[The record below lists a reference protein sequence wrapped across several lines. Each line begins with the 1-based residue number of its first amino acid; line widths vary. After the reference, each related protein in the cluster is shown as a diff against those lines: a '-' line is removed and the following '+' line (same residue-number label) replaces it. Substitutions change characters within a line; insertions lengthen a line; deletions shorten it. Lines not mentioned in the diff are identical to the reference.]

1 MSRAVA
7 HRARCAAVPAQPFF
21 LEGDMNRT
29 SWLDEVQRNLSD
41 LIARSPAADLQ
52 RNAKAMMT
60 DAFSRMDLVT
70 REEFDVQVELLART
84 RVKLDALEAQ
94 LRRLEGQGS
103 APPAAATPSV
113 DAAAAMGAFIQPGA
127 SPAGT
132 TPSAGAPADDS
143 PTPSI
148 TRPTVVSSS
157 TGAPAAGT
165 PAGNTPAGGNIGPAP
180 VSPPSSTSSAGA
192 TPAAN
197 PPKEGDLGM

>member
-21 LEGDMNRT
+21 LEGDMNRN

-94 LRRLEGQGS
+94 LRRLEGQDSVPS
-103 APPAAATPSV
+103 AMAASSM
-113 DAAAAMGAFIQPGA
+113 DAGAVTGA
-127 SPAGT
+127 SFVSAAT
-132 TPSAGAPADDS
+132 TPSAGT
-143 PTPSI
+143 PT
-148 TRPTVVSSS
+148 
-157 TGAPAAGT
+157 PAAGS
-165 PAGNTPAGGNIGPAP
+165 PAAGSSNIG
-180 VSPPSSTSSAGA
+180 SSNVGSS
-192 TPAAN
+192 
-197 PPKEGDLGM
+197 